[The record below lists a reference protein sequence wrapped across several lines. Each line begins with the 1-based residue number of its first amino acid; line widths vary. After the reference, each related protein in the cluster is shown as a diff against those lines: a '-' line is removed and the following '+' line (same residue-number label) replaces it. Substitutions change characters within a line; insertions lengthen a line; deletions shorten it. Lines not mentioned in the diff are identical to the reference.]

1 MSYNIEV
8 QVSCD
13 VGKSKPS
20 EVRSLLVGAAVQT
33 LQQQGITPP
42 ADLTI
47 LLTDDEQ
54 IQQFNRDYRGVDS
67 PTDVLSFPA
76 GEPLLELVDLDPYLG
91 DIAVSVPFAERQ
103 AAQAGHDL
111 LAELQLLVVHGVLHL
126 LGHDHAD
133 AEEKAAM
140 WGAQTAVLS
149 ALSLGH
155 ITPTESEHD

>member
-8 QVSCD
+8 QVSNN
-13 VGKSKPS
+13 VGNKRPS
-20 EVRSLLVGAAVQT
+20 EVRTILVSAAVHT
-33 LQQQGITPP
+33 LEQQGITPP

-67 PTDVLSFPA
+67 PTDVLSFPS
-76 GEPLLELVDLDPYLG
+76 GDPLLDLTDMDPYLG

-103 AAQAGHDL
+103 AAQAGHEL

-126 LGHDHAD
+126 LGHDHLEP
-133 AEEKAAM
+133 EEKEVM

-149 ALSLGH
+149 ALGLGH

>member
-1 MSYNIEV
+1 MTYNIEV
-8 QVSCD
+8 QISCN
-13 VGKSKPS
+13 VGNKRPS
-20 EVRSLLVGAAVQT
+20 EVRTALVEAAVQT
-33 LQQQGITPP
+33 LDQQGITPP
-42 ADLTI
+42 ADLTV

-67 PTDVLSFPA
+67 ATDVLSFPS
-76 GEPLLELVDLDPYLG
+76 GEPQLDLVDMDPYLG

-103 AAQAGHDL
+103 AMQAGHAL

-126 LGHDHAD
+126 LGHDHD
-133 AEEKAAM
+133 DPEEKTAM

-149 ALSLGH
+149 ALGLGS